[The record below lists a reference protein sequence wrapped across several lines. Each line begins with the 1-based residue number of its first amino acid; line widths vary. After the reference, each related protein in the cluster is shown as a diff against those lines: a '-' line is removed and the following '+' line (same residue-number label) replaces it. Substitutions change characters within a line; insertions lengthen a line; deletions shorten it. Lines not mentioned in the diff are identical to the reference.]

1 MEILGEILASIFLV
15 GGGIFGLVGSVG
27 LVKLPDTMQRLHA
40 PTKAATMGVAGVL
53 IASVIYFPLVIGKIT
68 FHEILI
74 ALFILLTAPI
84 TANFIAK
91 VYLLNNKRKAE
102 LPETT
107 TEHGWTIYDAP
118 PDQPSQGGS

>member
-1 MEILGEILASIFLV
+1 MQIIGEVLASLFLIL
-15 GGGIFGLVGSVG
+15 GGIFALVGSIG
-27 LVKLPDTMQRLHA
+27 LIKLRDTMQRLHA
-40 PTKAATMGVAGVL
+40 PTKAATLGVAGVL

-91 VYLLNNKRKAE
+91 VFLLENKRKSD
-102 LPETT
+102 LPDTT

-118 PDQPSQGGS
+118 PEQPDGRG